1 MRKTLIALAT
11 LFAANI
17 VHAAELPVSGL
28 TLNTEMKAFHK
39 VDAETS
45 HITIE
50 PELRFTPSQ
59 GPLSLWAETPITI
72 YETNHASGDNLAV
85 VNMLEDGN
93 YPVLELGLDYT
104 LHAGSKAYAETTYDF
119 NGDNAR
125 GEIEIG
131 VSFTF

>member
-17 VHAAELPVSGL
+17 VYAADLPVSGL

-39 VDAETS
+39 VDAETN

-50 PELRFTPSQ
+50 PEIRFTPAE

-72 YETNHASGDNLAV
+72 YETNHSSGDNFAV
-85 VNMLEDGN
+85 VNLLDDGN
-93 YPVLELGLDYT
+93 YPVLELGLDYA
-104 LHAGSKAYAETTYDF
+104 LNEGSKAYAETTYDF
-119 NGDNAR
+119 NGDNDR
-125 GEIEIG
+125 GEIEVG